1 MVSAAVLLGIF
12 TDALAQGFIFALL
25 GLSITLVF
33 GLGDVLNLA
42 IGTLGVIGV
51 ILTFRLLDVVPL
63 PVALLGLLVAI
74 VVGGLAIDRTLLSLI
89 YLSDDEEERI
99 LLGIFVTVGLA
110 IALEGLLNV
119 FSPGSYS
126 LSIGVP
132 TVYVGEILIR
142 GPAIATVVFSVVV
155 LSVLYVFF
163 SQTYLGIATRTVM
176 QDEVGAVL
184 YGINPRRIRTL
195 VFVLSLFLGV
205 FAVLLAGLSADIST
219 HAGFEFSVFALIVSV
234 VGGVTNVPR
243 TILAGLGL
251 GIVET
256 FTSAFIG
263 SYVSQVVLFAIV
275 IAVLIASPRRAT
287 GSH

>member
-1 MVSAAVLLGIF
+1 MVSITVLLGIF

-51 ILTFRLLDVVPL
+51 ILTFRFVEFMPL
-63 PVALLGLLVAI
+63 PAALVLLLIAI
-74 VVGGLAIDRTLLSLI
+74 VIGGLAIDRTLLSLI
-89 YLSDDEEERI
+89 YLSDDHEERI

-119 FSPGSYS
+119 FAPGSYS

-132 TVYVGEILIR
+132 SVFVGGVLIR
-142 GPAIATVVFSVVV
+142 GSAIATVVFSVVV
-155 LSVLYVFF
+155 LSALYLFF
-163 SQTYLGIATRTVM
+163 SRTYLGISTRTVM

-184 YGINPRRIRTL
+184 YGINPRRVRTL

-205 FAVLLAGLSADIST
+205 FAILLAGLSADIST

-243 TILAGLGL
+243 TIVAGLFL

-263 SYVSQVVLFAIV
+263 SYVSQVVLFVIV
-275 IAVLIASPRRAT
+275 IGVLVASPRRAT
-287 GSH
+287 GE

>member
-1 MVSAAVLLGIF
+1 MVSVTVLVGIF

-33 GLGDVLNLA
+33 GLADILNLA

-51 ILTFRLLDVVPL
+51 VLVFILEEFMPF
-63 PVALLGLLVAI
+63 PAALVGLVVAI
-74 VVGGLAIDRTLLSLI
+74 VIGGLLIDRTLLSLI
-89 YLSDDEEERI
+89 YLSNDEEERI

-110 IALEGLLNV
+110 IGLEGLLNV
-119 FSPGSYS
+119 FTPGSYS
-126 LSIGVP
+126 LSIGIP
-132 TVYVGEILIR
+132 AIRVGGVLIR
-142 GPAIATVVFSVVV
+142 GSAIATVVFSVVV
-155 LSVLYVFF
+155 LTILYLFF
-163 SQTYLGIATRTVM
+163 SRTYLGIASRTVM
-176 QDEVGAVL
+176 QDETGAVL
-184 YGINPRRIRTL
+184 YGINPRRVRSI

-205 FAVLLAGLSADIST
+205 FAVLLASLSADLHTS
-219 HAGFEFSVFALIVSV
+219 AGFEFSVFALIVSV

-275 IAVLIASPRRAT
+275 IGVLIASPRRAI
-287 GSH
+287 GAG

>member
-1 MVSAAVLLGIF
+1 MASVSILLGIF

-42 IGTLGVIGV
+42 IGTLGVLGV
-51 ILTFRLLDVVPL
+51 ILAFRLVEVVPV

-110 IALEGLLNV
+110 IGLEGLLNV
-119 FSPGSYS
+119 FTPGSYS
-126 LSIGVP
+126 LSLGIP
-132 TVYVGEILIR
+132 TVWLGDVLIR
-142 GPAIATVVFSVVV
+142 GPSIATVVFSVVV
-155 LSVLYVFF
+155 LSVLYGFF
-163 SQTYLGIATRTVM
+163 SRTYLGIATRTVM

-184 YGINPRRIRTL
+184 YGINPRRVRTL

-205 FAVLLAGLSADIST
+205 FAVILAGLSADIST
-219 HAGFEFSVFALIVSV
+219 HAGFEYSVFALIVSV

-275 IAVLIASPRRAT
+275 IVVLIASPRRAT